1 MRYLGNKESICDEI
15 VSLIIEKT
23 KENRRN
29 VLFDAFCGTGTIAN
43 ALKDNFDL
51 VLNDNLTLATTFSI
65 GRIFKGN
72 CDFSGLGFNP
82 IEFFNSNKN
91 TRDGFFSK
99 NYAPAKSGRM
109 YFNDYNAGRIDY
121 FRGQIEEWKE
131 KNQINYYEYC
141 YLLACLLESVSKVSN
156 VAGVYGAYL
165 KTWDPRAVKEIVF
178 IDVEGTVSK
187 KVPNIKEI
195 YNKNIID
202 IIADVDCD
210 VLYLDP
216 PYTKNKYSVQYHLL
230 ETLIRD
236 DNPSL
241 KGITGTRDLSFA
253 SDAWSSKYKVDVEFE
268 HVIAKTKAKHIVMS
282 YSSDGIMSKEYI
294 LNVLRRYGKP
304 ETLIVKEISYKK
316 YRNSKTFSVDEHFEY
331 LFYVEKRDAKD
342 VEYYC
347 PLNYMGGKTN
357 VIEFIKPAL
366 TGKKVF
372 VDLMGGGFN
381 VGINAFE
388 FQNIIYNDINFIVKD
403 LLLMFK
409 QIDTA
414 TLLRKIETIIRKYGL
429 EKHNADAYFKL
440 RNDYNFI
447 YRKREDYAIYL
458 YSLILYG
465 FQQQIRFNSHY
476 EFNNPVGESGMN
488 DSIREKIVSFSREI
502 KEKEVT
508 FYASDFEDIEK
519 KIDKNCLVYVDPPYL
534 ITVGSYN
541 DGKRGFNGWNLK
553 EEKRLLDFLDRIK
566 KTGCKIVISN
576 ILEYKNK
583 TNDLLIKWIDD
594 NKAKAEMITIRG
606 RREVLISYETSI

>member
-15 VSLIIEKT
+15 VSLINEKT

-29 VLFDAFCGTGTIAN
+29 VLFDAFCGTGTVAN

-51 VLNDNLTLATTFSI
+51 VLNDNLTLATTFSV

-72 CDFSGLGFNP
+72 CKFSGLGFNP

-91 TRDGFFSK
+91 TRDGFFSN

-121 FRGQIEEWKE
+121 FRGQIEEWKTN
-131 KNQINYYEYC
+131 NQINYYEYC

-165 KTWDPRAVKEIVF
+165 KTWDPRAVKEITF
-178 IDVEGTVSK
+178 IDVEGTISK
-187 KVPNIKEI
+187 KTPNIKDI
-195 YNKNIID
+195 YNKDIID

-236 DNPSL
+236 DNPTL

-268 HVIAKTKAKHIVMS
+268 RVIAKTKAKHIVMS

-304 ETLIVKEISYKK
+304 ETLIAKEITYKK
-316 YRNSKTFSVDEHFEY
+316 YRNFKTFSDDEHFEY
-331 LFYVEKRDAKD
+331 LFYIEKRDAKD

-366 TGKKVF
+366 IGKSIF

-414 TLLRKIETIIRKYGL
+414 TLLRKIETIIQKYGL

-447 YRKREDYAIYL
+447 YRNRGDYAVYL

-476 EFNNPVGESGMN
+476 EFNNPVGESGFN
-488 DSIREKIVSFSREI
+488 DSIREKIVSFSRVI

-508 FYASDFEDIEK
+508 FYTLDFEGIEK
-519 KIDKNCLVYVDPPYL
+519 QIDKKCLVYVDPPYL
-534 ITVGSYN
+534 ITLGSYN

-583 TNDLLIKWIDD
+583 TNDLLIKWIDE
-594 NKAKAEMITIRG
+594 NKAKVETITIRG
-606 RREVLISYETSI
+606 RKEVLISYETSI